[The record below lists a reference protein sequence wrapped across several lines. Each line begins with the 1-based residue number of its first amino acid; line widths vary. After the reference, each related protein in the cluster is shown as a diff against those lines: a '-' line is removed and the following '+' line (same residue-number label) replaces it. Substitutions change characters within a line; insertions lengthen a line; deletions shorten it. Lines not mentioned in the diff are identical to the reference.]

1 MRLNKY
7 IAQSGYCSRRKAD
20 EFISEGAVTVNG
32 TIIRELGAKINP
44 IKDKVKVEGNKINM
58 ILSKTYIAF
67 YKPRGLMT
75 TMSGEFSLESV
86 VDQINVPGLFHVGRL
101 DQESEGLIF
110 LTNDG
115 DWANRVSHPKFETR
129 KVYEVG
135 LSREVEEGDLEV
147 ILSGVALSDGLFKAD
162 LVEKLG
168 SRNVRLTIHDGR
180 NRVIRRVFAEL
191 DYEVLVLKRV
201 AIGEVRLGR
210 MKPGR
215 WKEIDPFKALNVKH

>member
-1 MRLNKY
+1 VRLNKF

-20 EFISEGAVTVNG
+20 EFISDGAVTVNG
-32 TIIRELGAKINP
+32 NIIRELGAKIDP
-44 IKDKVKVEGNKINM
+44 IKDKVKVEGNKINA

-67 YKPRGLMT
+67 YKPRGIVT
-75 TMSGEFSLESV
+75 TMSGNFSFESV

-115 DWANRVSHPKFETR
+115 EWANQVSHPKFETR

-135 LSREVEEGDLEV
+135 LNREAKEGDLEML
-147 ILSGVALSDGLFKAD
+147 LSGVTLSDGLFKAD

-168 SRNVRLTIHDGR
+168 SRNVRLSIHDGR
-180 NRVIRRVFAEL
+180 NRIIRRVFAEL
-191 DYEVLVLKRV
+191 DYEVMVLKRV
-201 AIGEVRLGR
+201 AIGDVRLGR
-210 MKPGR
+210 MKPGQ
-215 WKEIDPFKALNVKH
+215 WKEINPYNALHVKH

>member
-1 MRLNKY
+1 M
-7 IAQSGYCSRRKAD
+7 
-20 EFISEGAVTVNG
+20 NG
-32 TIIRELGAKINP
+32 TIIRDLGVKINP
-44 IKDKVKVEGNKINM
+44 INDKVKVEGNKINM
-58 ILSKTYIAF
+58 ILSKSYIAF

-75 TMSGEFSLESV
+75 TMSGDFSLESV